1 MITIKSKYEGGL
13 RTTMEHVKSG
23 NTMQTDAPVD
33 NNGKGETFSPTDTV
47 AAALGSCMMT
57 VMAIDGE
64 KNGIDMSGMRLEV
77 TKVMSASPRRI
88 SALKVDFYWDG
99 CTASKEDRAKLKE
112 IGRNCPV
119 ALSLS
124 ESLRQEIAFHF

>member
-1 MITIKSKYEGGL
+1 MITVKSNYEGSL
-13 RTTMEHVKSG
+13 RTTAEHVKSG
-23 NTMQTDAPVD
+23 NTFQTDAPTD

-47 AAALGSCMMT
+47 AAALASCMMT

-64 KNGIDMSGMRLEV
+64 KNGIDMTGMRTET
-77 TKVMSASPRRI
+77 TKVMSAEPRRI
-88 SALKVDFYWDG
+88 SALKIDFYWDN
-99 CTASKEDRAKLKE
+99 CSASTQDREKLKE

-124 ESLRQEIAFHF
+124 ADLRQEISFHF